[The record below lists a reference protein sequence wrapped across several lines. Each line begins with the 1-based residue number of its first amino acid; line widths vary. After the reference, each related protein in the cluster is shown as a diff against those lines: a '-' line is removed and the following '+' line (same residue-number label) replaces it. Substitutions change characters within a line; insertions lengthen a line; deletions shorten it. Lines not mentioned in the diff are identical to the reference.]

1 MMANIISPKY
11 LSELE
16 KTDKIS
22 ILMKSIFSYILC
34 YLCFSFPTYAQK
46 TVNDLSAEV
55 KRINSEKNMKP
66 ATLGVSIYA
75 LKSDKKVFEHNASQ
89 SMNVASVLKLV
100 TTSAALQI
108 LGSSFRFE
116 TRLEYDGTLENGI
129 LKGNLYIKGGGDP
142 TLGKDNMD
150 RLMKE
155 WVAILQKQGIKQI
168 TGSIIGDASIFEEHL
183 APDNWAWSDIGN
195 YFGAG
200 ACGLSIN
207 DNFFN
212 VYFNSGKNEGDATT
226 FLRYEPIIDHLEFV
240 NEVKTGAQGS
250 VDEAY
255 IYASPYSYAPRYM
268 KGTIPPN
275 RTNYIVKA
283 AIPDPALFCAKM
295 LDKYLKLSGIKPELA
310 PTTDRLLRLQKTWK
324 ISTRKIIHKQ
334 YSATLKDIVIQT
346 NIKSVNIYAESMLKM
361 IGLRKRNKGST
372 EAGRDAIIEFWEG
385 KKIDMNGFFMEDGS
399 GLSHYNAVAPNQI
412 TQILK
417 ETYHSTSFKDFYDSF
432 AIAGK
437 TGTARFLLSG
447 TSAEG
452 NMRAK
457 SGSLTRVRSYAGYV
471 NTKNGEICAF
481 VVILNNFGGESRDAK
496 KQIEKILVLLAD
508 LVF

>member
-1 MMANIISPKY
+1 
-11 LSELE
+11 
-16 KTDKIS
+16 
-22 ILMKSIFSYILC
+22 MKSFLFFSLFYFVFCLTA
-34 YLCFSFPTYAQK
+34 YPQK
-46 TVNDLSAEV
+46 TVNDLSAEM
-55 KRINSEKNMKP
+55 KRIAGERNMKS
-66 ATLGVSIYA
+66 ATIGMSVYA
-75 LKSDKKVFEHNASQ
+75 LKSDKKLFEYNANQ
-89 SMNVASVLKLV
+89 SMNVASVMKLV
-100 TTSAALQI
+100 TTSAALQL

-116 TRLEYDGTLENGI
+116 TRLEHDGEIVNGV

-150 RLMKE
+150 KLMKE
-155 WVAILQKQGIKQI
+155 WVAALQKQGIKQI

-200 ACGLSIN
+200 ACGLSMN

-226 FLRYEPIIDHLEFV
+226 FLRYEPTIDNLEFV

-275 RTNYIVKA
+275 RSNYIVKA
-283 AIPDPALFCAKM
+283 AIPDPPLFCAKM
-295 LDKYLKLSGIKPELA
+295 LDKYLKMSGIKPELA
-310 PTTDRLLRLQKTWK
+310 PTTDRLLRLKKAWK
-324 ISTRKIIHKQ
+324 IGTRKVLHKE
-334 YSATLKDIVIQT
+334 YSATLKEIVLQT
-346 NIKSVNIYAESMLKM
+346 NTKSVNIYAESMLKM
-361 IGLRKRNKGST
+361 IGLKKKNKGST
-372 EAGRDAIIEFWEG
+372 EAGREAILEFWES
-385 KKIDMNGFFMEDGS
+385 KKIDMDGFFMEDGS
-399 GLSHYNAVAPNQI
+399 GLSHYNAITPNQI
-412 TQILK
+412 VQILK
-417 ETYHSTSFKDFYDSF
+417 ETHHSPIFKDYYDSF
-432 AIAGK
+432 GIAGK
-437 TGTARFLLSG
+437 TGTARFLLVG

-471 NTKNGEICAF
+471 TAKNGELCAF
-481 VVILNNFGGESRDAK
+481 VAVLNNFGGESRDAK
-496 KQIEKILVLLAD
+496 KQLEKILGLLAE
-508 LVF
+508 FSF

>member
-1 MMANIISPKY
+1 
-11 LSELE
+11 
-16 KTDKIS
+16 
-22 ILMKSIFSYILC
+22 MKQLLPLKPIILC
-34 YLCFSFPTYAQK
+34 ILIYFFFCFPAYSQK
-46 TVNDLSAEV
+46 TITDLSNEI
-55 KRINSEKNMKP
+55 KRISGEKNMKP

-75 LKSDKKVFEHNASQ
+75 LKSDKKIFEHNASQ

-116 TRLEYDGTLENGI
+116 TRLEYDGVIEQGI

-142 TLGKDNMD
+142 TLGKENMD
-150 RLMKE
+150 KLMKE
-155 WVAILQKQGIKQI
+155 WVAVIQKQGIKQI
-168 TGSIIGDASIFEEHL
+168 TGSVIGDASVFEEHL

-226 FLRYEPIIDHLEFV
+226 FLKYEPTIDNLEFV

-283 AIPDPALFCAKM
+283 AIPDPPLFCAKM
-295 LDKYLKLSGIKPELA
+295 LDKYLKLNGIKPELA
-310 PTTDRLLRLQKTWK
+310 PTTDRLLRLKKAWK
-324 ISTRKIIHKQ
+324 VGTRKALHKE
-334 YSATLKDIVIQT
+334 YSATLKEIVLQT
-346 NIKSVNIYAESMLKM
+346 NAKSINIYAESMLKM
-361 IGLRKRNKGST
+361 IGLKKKSKGST
-372 EAGRDAIIEFWEG
+372 EAGREAILEFWEE

-399 GLSHYNAVAPNQI
+399 GLSHYNAVTPHQI
-412 TQILK
+412 TQILR
-417 ETYHSTSFKDFYDSF
+417 ETYHSTIFKDFYVSF
-432 AIAGK
+432 GIAGK

-447 TSAEG
+447 TTAEG

-471 NTKNGEICAF
+471 NAKNGELCAF
-481 VVILNNFGGESRDAK
+481 VVILNNFGGESREAK
-496 KQIEKILVLLAD
+496 KQLEKILILLAD
-508 LVF
+508 LSF